1 MMKSRSKQFDRADR
15 DLHRISV
22 CYIILVLIAVIPHG
36 GVTQVSDEITQTARG
51 TSDVE
56 DFIKEY
62 FDIWSSGDMEQYR
75 LMFHENARIMMSIN
89 GRIYLSLGRDE
100 FVDMQARELAR
111 RSMIEHMTD
120 LKVHVDSRAATATAA
135 WLLDDQGTFTTGID
149 RFTLIRDE
157 QGNWKI
163 IFLLFYND

>member
-1 MMKSRSKQFDRADR
+1 
-15 DLHRISV
+15 
-22 CYIILVLIAVIPHG
+22 
-36 GVTQVSDEITQTARG
+36 
-51 TSDVE
+51 
-56 DFIKEY
+56 
-62 FDIWSSGDMEQYR
+62 
-75 LMFHENARIMMSIN
+75 MMSIN